1 MPLPLSIFFDSG
13 KSRAVPR
20 GLTLRGWPGCQEPGT
35 LQAEL
40 GGSLGA

>member
-1 MPLPLSIFFDSG
+1 MPLPLSIFLDSG
-13 KSRAVPR
+13 KSWAVPR

-40 GGSLGA
+40 GDSLGA